1 MRRKALF
8 VGVNNYRDGRI
19 NNLSCAVNDAVATC
33 EEFARN
39 GFETALLKDEE
50 VTSITLRDRI
60 RDFCSG
66 LKAGDIFVFY
76 FSGHGHEVADNHYLL
91 CPGTS
96 SEILDI
102 NGGGDALPIA
112 VVRRMSE
119 NCCEAGVHRLFI
131 LDCCRNNV
139 RAGEKSVYE
148 TRESRGLELV
158 CMDEDN
164 GIIPPWILRSCQAGQ
179 RSYEDEEVKHGFFTL
194 ALGKALEDETIR
206 NFPDFFE
213 KLKQY
218 MNGYIHPSQQRIT
231 LSEYSGGSFPLFEG
245 WQNAPEPASV
255 PQVTPG
261 KNPPEDTPPAPEVE
275 RSRFLLLKEKLC
287 KAYALEVVPRD
298 FPVRM
303 RPLTD
308 QISRLVAKL
317 RSAPANAHTLQ
328 ELEILEKQLEE
339 IRLFNEKRDK
349 CQELSKRAALEV
361 CGLKDAGVTIPEK
374 CTLLGSAAR
383 KAMAEFDWEPALSLL
398 EESCRML
405 LEEKE
410 KIDPD
415 FLELVKEIN
424 AAKGQGVVF
433 SEDNKL
439 ITACRKKD
447 IVSCVIPHSVTTVG
461 AGAFRGCSRLQE
473 LFIPEGVTSI
483 AESAFEGCSALSE
496 VRIPKSVVRMGK
508 WAFAGCRNLK
518 KVRIAGEIE
527 NFNSPEGKTIFEG
540 CPQLQV
546 QHEAHAKE
554 RPGLLDWLTFLCQNQ
569 EKKGSAVPAPLPM
582 PEKTVTKP
590 VTLPPAGRSPLF
602 SISPFVYWFFFV
614 LLVCFGAGFLI
625 ARFFCRDF
633 V

>member
-39 GFETALLKDEE
+39 GFETVLLKDEKVSCIALREKVRE
-50 VTSITLRDRI
+50 V
-60 RDFCSG
+60 CSG

-76 FSGHGHEVADNHYLL
+76 FSGHGHEVGDNHCLL

-96 SEILDI
+96 TETLDI
-102 NGGGDALPIA
+102 DGGGDALPIA

-139 RAGEKSVYE
+139 RAGERSVYE
-148 TRESRGLELV
+148 SRKSRGLELV
-158 CMDEDN
+158 CKDKDD

-179 RSYEDEEVKHGFFTL
+179 RSYEDEKLKHGFFTL
-194 ALGKALEDETIR
+194 ALGKTLGDKTVR

-213 KLKQY
+213 KLKKY
-218 MNGYIHPSQQRIT
+218 MNDHIHTSEQRIT
-231 LSEYSGGSFPLFEG
+231 LSEYTGGSFPLFEG
-245 WQNAPEPASV
+245 WQNAPEPAPV
-255 PQVTPG
+255 PQVAPG
-261 KNPPEDTPPAPEVE
+261 KIFPEDTPPAPEVE
-275 RSRFLLLKEKLC
+275 RSRFLLFREELC
-287 KAYALEVVPRD
+287 NAYALEVVPRE
-298 FPVRM
+298 FPVSM
-303 RPLTD
+303 RP
-308 QISRLVAKL
+308 QIEQIRRLVAKL
-317 RSAPANAHTLQ
+317 RSASPGAKAQQ
-328 ELEILEKQLEE
+328 ELEMLKALLDEV
-339 IRLFNEKRDK
+339 RLFNGKKEK
-349 CQELSKRAALEV
+349 CQALSKKGALEICV
-361 CGLKDAGVTIPEK
+361 LKEAGVPVPEK
-374 CTLLGSAAR
+374 CSLLDSAAR
-383 KAMAEFDWEPALSLL
+383 KAMAEFDWDSALPLF

-447 IVSCVIPHSVTTVG
+447 IVSCVIPRSVTTVG

-473 LFIPEGVTSI
+473 LVIPEGVTSI

-527 NFNSPEGKTIFEG
+527 NFNSPDGKTIFEG

-569 EKKGSAVPAPLPM
+569 ENKDSAVPAPLPM
-582 PEKTVTKP
+582 QEKTVTKP
-590 VTLPPAGRSPLF
+590 VTLSPAGRSPLF

-625 ARFFCRDF
+625 ARFF
-633 V
+633 